1 MATDWMATL
10 KEAGI
15 LAQKTEADV
24 GRLLASET
32 LSVEHAVRLLA
43 AVNEL
48 SEEFD
53 EVLAEI
59 EADEGVDEE
68 LLAAAFSI
76 ESLWSDLT
84 LACLN
89 KVRILRGLPAIELDG
104 KEEDGGE
111 A

>member
-10 KEAGI
+10 KEAGV
-15 LAQKTEADV
+15 LAKKTEADV
-24 GRLLASET
+24 EKLLASDT
-32 LSVEHAVRLLA
+32 LSVEHAVRLLS
-43 AVNEL
+43 AVNQL
-48 SEEFD
+48 SEDFD

-59 EADEGVDEE
+59 EADEGIDEE
-68 LLAAAFSI
+68 LLEAAFSI

-89 KVRILRGLPAIELDG
+89 RVRMLRGMPAIELDG
-104 KEEDGGE
+104 QEDDGGE